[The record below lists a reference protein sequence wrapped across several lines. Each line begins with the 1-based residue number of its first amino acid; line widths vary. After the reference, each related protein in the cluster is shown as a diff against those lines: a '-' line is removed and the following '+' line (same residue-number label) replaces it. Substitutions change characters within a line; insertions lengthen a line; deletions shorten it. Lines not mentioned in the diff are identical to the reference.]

1 MSKFLKIVSSENF
14 ISTTDKKIVANN
26 IDQRI
31 KNDQMDVASD
41 FKKMDFKEIIGKS
54 MQPQIIIANTLF

>member
-31 KNDQMDVASD
+31 KNDQMDVVSD